1 MKKRILVLIGLIVWV
16 SWIMLSGQNS
26 HAQVKEVKIG
36 IILPL
41 SGPLAPIGNSMK
53 NGAELLAEEI
63 NNAGGIKSLKGAKV
77 RLVFAD
83 SRGKP
88 DVGMSEA
95 ERLIN
100 RENVSALSGA
110 FQSAVTY
117 TSTEV
122 AERYKVPYLTSV
134 AVMPEITGRG
144 FKYVFRNSTPNSFSA
159 KMRTEFA
166 EEMEKKFGKGKRYTI
181 GNLYENSDWGM
192 SYGRLYREWV
202 KSAGRTQ
209 VLDEAYSAGMS
220 DVTPLIMKIK
230 AAKPDILFLSC
241 YLSDGILI
249 DRGFAEHKVETN
261 IISSGAEHGDPFWLK
276 NIGRLSDF
284 QVWCIPWDIRI
295 MDSKAWIKPINERY
309 KKKYGDDLGAWSAS
323 MYQDLSILFDAL
335 ERAASDNRDKIR
347 EALAATKIE
356 DPNRILVPHK
366 VIQFGPDGQNHYAQD
381 LLIQTVNFKHN
392 IVWPS
397 WVASPD
403 YQLVWPQPTWEEKE
417 KMGIKK

>member
-1 MKKRILVLIGLIVWV
+1 MKRRVVLFTCFILMFGMACSLP
-16 SWIMLSGQNS
+16 SSF
-26 HAQVKEVKIG
+26 AQVKEIKVG

-53 NGAELLAEEI
+53 NGAEFAAEEI
-63 NNAGGIKSLKGAKV
+63 NAAGGIKSLKGAKIK
-77 RLVFAD
+77 LVFAD

-95 ERLIN
+95 ERLIS

-144 FKYVFRNSTPNSFSA
+144 FKYVFRNTSPNSFSV
-159 KMRTEFA
+159 KMRTEFV
-166 EEMEKKFGKGKRYTI
+166 EEMEKKFGQSKKYTI

-202 KSAGRTQ
+202 KATGRTQ

-220 DVTPLIMKIK
+220 DVTPVIMKVK
-230 AAKPDILFLSC
+230 AAKPDVLFLSC

-249 DRGFAEHKVETN
+249 NRAFAEHKIEANVV
-261 IISSGAEHGDPFWLK
+261 SSGAEHGDPFWLK
-276 NIGRLSDF
+276 NIGRISDF

-295 MDSKAWIKPINERY
+295 LDAKPWAKPINERY
-309 KKKYGDDLGAWSAS
+309 KKKYGDEFGAWSAS
-323 MYQDLSILFDAL
+323 MYQDFNILCDAL
-335 ERAASDNRDKIR
+335 ERAASDSREKIR
-347 EALAATKIE
+347 EALAATKIT
-356 DPNRILVPHK
+356 DPNKILVPHK
-366 VIQFGPDGQNHYAQD
+366 AIEFGPDGQNPHAQD
-381 LLIQTVNFKHN
+381 VLIQTVNHRHN
-392 IVWPS
+392 IVWPPQ
-397 WVASPD
+397 VTSPD
-403 YQLVWPQPTWEEKE
+403 FKVMWPQPTWAEKE
-417 KMGIKK
+417 KMGVKK